1 MFYNTRITDIEEKIW
16 MMWDIITELQSKVE
30 RLEDENASRFLERC
44 QRDKQH
50 EHIER
55 NAEKKPTIWT

>member
-1 MFYNTRITDIEEKIW
+1 MW